1 MYILKESEYSLPV
14 YTSNDNDRRKN
25 DLSQNLVII
34 ITAKKLFSYVSRLN
48 FWRQIYIITDNY

>member
-34 ITAKKLFSYVSRLN
+34 ITAKKLFNKAKAEIFISFKELHV
-48 FWRQIYIITDNY
+48 FV

>member
-14 YTSNDNDRRKN
+14 YTSNDNDRRRH

-48 FWRQIYIITDNY
+48 F